1 MKKVLICDD
10 SLLIRRQL
18 TDFLKQNRKDV
29 EIIEASNGKEALEKY
44 KVEKPALVLLDI
56 VMPEMDG
63 IRCLKELRAYDPTAK
78 VVVLSSLGNKETL
91 KMALDAG
98 AVDFVQKPWN
108 ESVINKVIDIY

>member
-18 TDFLKQNRKDV
+18 TDYLTQSRKDV
-29 EIIEASNGKEALEKY
+29 EIIEAANGKEALEKY
-44 KVEKPALVLLDI
+44 RKERPALVLLDI

-63 IRCLKELRAYDPTAK
+63 IGCLKEIRAYDPTAK

-91 KMALDAG
+91 KMALEAG

-108 ESVINKVIDIY
+108 ETVINKILDIY